1 MERVCRRNCNHD
13 GYISNG
19 GASRVKN
26 KQQALEDL
34 NKKYNKTL
42 NLLEDDKKTKL
53 EKQKGAWEDWVDPI
67 IMSSIAI
74 FFIFMLALLL
84 GEIIL

>member
-1 MERVCRRNCNHD
+1 M
-13 GYISNG
+13 
-19 GASRVKN
+19 KN

-42 NLLEDDKKTKL
+42 NLLEDDKETKL
-53 EKQKGAWEDWVDPI
+53 EKQKVAWEDWVDPI
-67 IMSSIAI
+67 IMSSITI

-84 GEIIL
+84 AEIIL